1 MPSSD
6 SPSYETPLNKD
17 ELATLGELTAI
28 IGQTEDQMVKLV
40 AHLLKVDRTAANWIM
55 GSSRVADNA
64 TIWSEVIRNRTK
76 DEDVIW
82 LVEVACR
89 EIQEISAGRN
99 DFVHA
104 VFQSPDYH
112 LTMMYLSNIPPSIP
126 LAYLPRLTPLA
137 RRVRKSKTRS
147 VSDLPKVRN
156 QAVYLLNLVNH
167 IDHIMAGNAA
177 DTSPWLERLSPSL
190 PSRPDKDA
198 VRKATKRRV
207 QRKS

>member
-1 MPSSD
+1 M
-6 SPSYETPLNKD
+6 NKD
-17 ELATLGELTAI
+17 ELATLGELTAV
-28 IGQTEDQMVKLV
+28 IGQTEDKMVQLV

-55 GSSRVADNA
+55 GSSRIADNA

-76 DEDVIW
+76 DEDVVW

-89 EIQEISAGRN
+89 EIQEVSAGRN

-112 LTMMYLSNIPPSIP
+112 LMQPMTALLSPSV
-126 LAYLPRLTPLA
+126 LHAYLPRPTPSA
-137 RRVRKSKTRS
+137 RRVRKFKQRS
-147 VSDLPKVRN
+147 VSDLPKVRD
-156 QAVYLLNLVNH
+156 QAVYLFNLVNH

-190 PSRPDKDA
+190 PTRPDKDA

-207 QRKS
+207 RRKS